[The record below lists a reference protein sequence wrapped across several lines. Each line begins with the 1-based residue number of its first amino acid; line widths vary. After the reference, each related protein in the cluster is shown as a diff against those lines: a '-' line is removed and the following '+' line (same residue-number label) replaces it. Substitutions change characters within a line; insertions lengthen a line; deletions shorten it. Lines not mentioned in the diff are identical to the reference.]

1 MSVKTQDN
9 YFSIDDYFFLKMGTT
24 FASFHTVGNKPFT
37 KEMLKNLDRDDAMP
51 IAHIFNREFPI
62 TSTPQAFDTSTLFN

>member
-1 MSVKTQDN
+1 
-9 YFSIDDYFFLKMGTT
+9 MGTT